1 MTQTSTPTDDALPP
15 TTLPHL
21 SYSQAS
27 RYLTCPEQY
36 RLYYLE
42 GLRPKQDPANLVF
55 GKLIHQSLAC
65 LFQEKEDPVAHFQTA
80 WDDAKKRKLRY
91 AVRETWEKLNEKGS
105 ILLQRFVAEEY
116 PKIGTVHAS
125 EKPFTLTISSLDLPF
140 VGVVDLVADVEGK
153 RTVIDFKTASSTY
166 EDHEVSLSDQLT
178 AYQLAEPSADQSALI
193 VLVKTKD
200 PRIDWYLSHRTGEQ
214 LREYLEKLGLVAR
227 QIHDRVFYKR
237 PGQHCSYCDFL
248 PVCLGDRKQ
257 IEATLT
263 RLG

>member
-1 MTQTSTPTDDALPP
+1 MTQAATQTDDALIPA
-15 TTLPHL
+15 TLPHL

-65 LFQEKEDPVAHFQTA
+65 LFQSTGDPVAHFQAA
-80 WDDAKKRKLRY
+80 WDGMKQRKLRY
-91 AVRETWEKLNEKGS
+91 AVRETWEKLNEKGT
-105 ILLQRFVAEEY
+105 ILLQRFVTEEY
-116 PKIGTVHAS
+116 SKIGTVHAS
-125 EKPFTLTISSLDLPF
+125 ERPFTLTISSLELPF

-153 RTVIDFKTASSTY
+153 RTVIDFKTSSSTY
-166 EDHEVSLSDQLT
+166 EEHEVALSDQLT
-178 AYQLAEPSADQSALI
+178 AYQLADPTAEQCALL
-193 VLVKTKD
+193 VLVKTKE

-214 LREYLEKLGLVAR
+214 LREYLEKLGLVAQ

-237 PGQHCSYCDFL
+237 PGPHCSYCDFL
-248 PVCLGDRKQ
+248 PVCLGDQKQ
-257 IEATLT
+257 VEVTLT
-263 RLG
+263 RVG